1 MNNSN
6 DLLKKLQLIKEEDYI
21 WIVYFFIVLFAI
33 ISNYFEKN
41 YLFTKNK
48 SSYIKYKNI
57 NTTILI
63 VAFFIYLYYVIL
75 SYDALKNGKYSFNSF
90 LRLVGAIL
98 FLVAGGIYV
107 YADYSSNN
115 ESVDIEII

>member
-1 MNNSN
+1 M
-6 DLLKKLQLIKEEDYI
+6 
-21 WIVYFFIVLFAI
+21 
-33 ISNYFEKN
+33 
-41 YLFTKNK
+41 
-48 SSYIKYKNI
+48 SYIKYKNI